1 MGNTLYKQ
9 EHQPLQEPNDYAVN
23 SRKSDGTTVDLLLQN

>member
-9 EHQPLQEPNDYAVN
+9 EHQPLQDPNDYAVS
-23 SRKSDGTTVDLLLQN
+23 SRKSDGTAVDLLLQN